1 MLRCFFRSFSS
12 KAPEFYA
19 NALKQGQ
26 LFASIDA
33 NVFCSFCYDIQGII
47 TNEASNELFFKESN
61 QMKQTQFWRNLRKNN
76 VHIHDDY
83 EFVSRI
89 GTQFVFVNVVFILF
103 NNEQSVDRPIVFHS
117 YVNKTES
124 ILHDNSVEIDREDK
138 DVNSKHGVL
147 VYGNDILLP
156 FIPKYLSMCLEN
168 SIIVLYLPFR

>member
-1 MLRCFFRSFSS
+1 M
-12 KAPEFYA
+12 
-19 NALKQGQ
+19 
-26 LFASIDA
+26 
-33 NVFCSFCYDIQGII
+33 
-47 TNEASNELFFKESN
+47 
-61 QMKQTQFWRNLRKNN
+61 
-76 VHIHDDY
+76 
-83 EFVSRI
+83 
-89 GTQFVFVNVVFILF
+89 
-103 NNEQSVDRPIVFHS
+103 FHS